1 MIFQDRGSA
10 GFVVPLSFQV
20 LVRPECGT
28 CSKRPGS
35 ELRVL
40 STLMRLMQLG
50 EKELEGQ
57 TVFAFVRMRACMRVC
72 VCVLAFCSWMPV
84 CVQLHTQ
91 DWLATSHVLLS

>member
-1 MIFQDRGSA
+1 M
-10 GFVVPLSFQV
+10 PLSFQV
-20 LVRPECGT
+20 LVQPECGT

-57 TVFAFVRMRACMRVC
+57 TVFAFVRMRVC
-72 VCVLAFCSWMPV
+72 VCLHSVHGCLYVCNFIHKIGLLQAMFCFHK
-84 CVQLHTQ
+84 LR
-91 DWLATSHVLLS
+91 

>member
-1 MIFQDRGSA
+1 M
-10 GFVVPLSFQV
+10 PLSFQV

-72 VCVLAFCSWMPV
+72 VCVCLHSVHGCLYACNFIHKIGLLQAMFCFHK
-84 CVQLHTQ
+84 LR
-91 DWLATSHVLLS
+91 